1 MSKPYKLVNFCEID
15 KYAVKSYCA
24 VHDVDQAK
32 KSWRYY

>member
-15 KYAVKSYCA
+15 KYAAKSYCA